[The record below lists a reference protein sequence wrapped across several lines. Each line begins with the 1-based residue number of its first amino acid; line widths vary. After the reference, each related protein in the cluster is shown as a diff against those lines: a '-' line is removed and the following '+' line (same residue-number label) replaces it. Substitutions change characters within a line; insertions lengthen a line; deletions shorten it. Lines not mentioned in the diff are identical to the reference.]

1 VLTRTE
7 KPGARKQATALA
19 AALCLILPLFALP
32 AQAQFGMGRQPQTGQ
47 PRQGMSTGKKVATLA
62 GAALLYY
69 LWKRHNAGKQQQ
81 AAMNPNGGNSNAQV
95 LPGGNGNM
103 AATRRPQLYRSK
115 NGGVY
120 YRDAQ
125 KRPVW
130 LTVPNR
136 PVQVPVA
143 DLQRYAPDY
152 ARYRGPAPA
161 APAGYRTQ
169 SFGEFDPNL
178 GNSFGTGSSR
188 GTMSGGGSAPG
199 PRG

>member
-1 VLTRTE
+1 LLTTTE
-7 KPGARKQATALA
+7 KSGSGKKVTALA
-19 AALCLILPLFALP
+19 AALCLLLPLFALP
-32 AQAQFGMGRQPQTGQ
+32 AQAQIFGGRPQAGQ
-47 PRQGMSTGKKVATLA
+47 PRQGMGTGKKVAVLA

-69 LWKRHNAGKQQQ
+69 LWKRHNAGQQQ
-81 AAMNPNGGNSNAQV
+81 AALNSNSGANAQV
-95 LPGGNGNM
+95 IPGGSGNM
-103 AATRRPQLYRSK
+103 ATARRPQLYRSK

-136 PVQVPVA
+136 PVQVPLA
-143 DLQRYAPDY
+143 DVQRYAPDY
-152 ARYRGPAPA
+152 NRYRGPAPA

-169 SFGEFDPNL
+169 SFGEFNPAL
-178 GNSFGTGSSR
+178 GSAYGGS
-188 GTMSGGGSAPG
+188 GNGGGMMNGGAPPG

>member
-1 VLTRTE
+1 VEASQRGTE
-7 KPGARKQATALA
+7 AASGDEPERRQQQRAGFFPAATATWRRRD
-19 AALCLILPLFALP
+19 
-32 AQAQFGMGRQPQTGQ
+32 GRSCTAP
-47 PRQGMSTGKKVATLA
+47 
-62 GAALLYY
+62 
-69 LWKRHNAGKQQQ
+69 
-81 AAMNPNGGNSNAQV
+81 
-95 LPGGNGNM
+95 
-103 AATRRPQLYRSK
+103 K

-125 KRPVW
+125 NRPVW

-178 GNSFGTGSSR
+178 GNSFGTGSSS

>member
-1 VLTRTE
+1 MLTMTE
-7 KPGARKQATALA
+7 KSSGGKKATALI
-19 AALCLILPLFALP
+19 AALCLLTPLFALP
-32 AQAQFGMGRQPQTGQ
+32 AQAQLFGQRPQQPAQ
-47 PRQGMSTGKKVATLA
+47 PRQGMSKGKKVAALA

-69 LWKRHNAGKQQQ
+69 LWKRHNAGRQQQ
-81 AAMNPNGGNSNAQV
+81 AAMNPNTGTGAQV
-95 LPGGNGNM
+95 LPGGNGTMTNT
-103 AATRRPQLYRSK
+103 ARRPQLYRSK

-125 KRPVW
+125 NRPVW

-143 DLQRYAPDY
+143 DLQRYAPNY

-161 APAGYRTQ
+161 APSGYRTQ
-169 SFGEFDPNL
+169 SFGEFNPNL
-178 GNSFGTGSSR
+178 GSAYGGNSGNGSM
-188 GTMSGGGSAPG
+188 GNMPPG

>member
-1 VLTRTE
+1 LLTTTE
-7 KPGARKQATALA
+7 KLSGGKKATAFI
-19 AALCLILPLFALP
+19 AALCLLTPLFALP
-32 AQAQFGMGRQPQTGQ
+32 AQAQLFGRRPQQPAQ
-47 PRQGMSTGKKVATLA
+47 PRQGMSTGKKVAALA

-69 LWKRHNAGKQQQ
+69 LWKRHNAGRQQ
-81 AAMNPNGGNSNAQV
+81 AAMNPGTGGGNAQV
-95 LPGGNGNM
+95 LPGGGNGTM
-103 AATRRPQLYRSK
+103 TSTGRRPQLYRSK

-125 KRPVW
+125 NRPVW

-152 ARYRGPAPA
+152 NRYRGPAPA
-161 APAGYRTQ
+161 APSGYRTQ
-169 SFGEFDPNL
+169 SFGEFDPGL
-178 GNSFGTGSSR
+178 
-188 GTMSGGGSAPG
+188 GSAYGGNTGNGSMGNLPPG